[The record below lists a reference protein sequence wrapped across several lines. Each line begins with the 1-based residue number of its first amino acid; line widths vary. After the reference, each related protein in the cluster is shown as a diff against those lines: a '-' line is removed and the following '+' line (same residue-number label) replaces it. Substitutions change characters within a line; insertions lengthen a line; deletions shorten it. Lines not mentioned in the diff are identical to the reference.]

1 MRRLSGS
8 ALLAC
13 VVVALTLIGCGD
25 GEEAPSETASASLA
39 PSAMPTEAATAAPT
53 ATATEVAEADGEDG
67 FRAFAVRVE
76 AALAGSDGLFFA
88 DRGLEEDLVC
98 AGDEELG
105 PCAGQA
111 AGTAFRGIPRGIF
124 QSDAFFLTS
133 PEEYA
138 DDLVEWFGSAHPELE
153 DDYGDG
159 AVALYALAH
168 QPSDRGGEEAY
179 QAIITTIVTSGAD
192 SVRQARSLSF
202 RFVDGRWLLTAEIAA
217 NLPQTAEAFLSGEC
231 DYCYDR
237 WERWEGS

>member
-1 MRRLSGS
+1 
-8 ALLAC
+8 
-13 VVVALTLIGCGD
+13 
-25 GEEAPSETASASLA
+25 
-39 PSAMPTEAATAAPT
+39 
-53 ATATEVAEADGEDG
+53 VAEADGEDG
-67 FRAFAVRVE
+67 FRAFAARVE

-105 PCAGQA
+105 PCAGQV
-111 AGTAFRGIPRGIF
+111 AGTALRGIPRVIF
-124 QSDAFFLTS
+124 QTDAFFLTS

-138 DDLVEWFGSAHPELE
+138 DGLVEWFGSAHPELE

-159 AVALYALAH
+159 AVALYALAY
-168 QPSDRGGEEAY
+168 QPAGGGGEEVY
-179 QAIITTIVTSGAD
+179 QAIITAIVTSGAD

-202 RFVDGRWLLTAEIAA
+202 RFVDGRWRLAGEVAA

-237 WERWEGS
+237 WARWEGS